1 MPFAIAV
8 QQQQQQQQLLLLRE
22 PGTSAASLC
31 LTLAFASL
39 FPKQINLNSTDEA
52 IARYYPVLQL
62 PPLTEAETRT
72 RNGFI
77 GSGSAG
83 GRHSGALMLRRYA
96 ATSASLA

>member
-8 QQQQQQQQLLLLRE
+8 QQQQQQQQLRE

-31 LTLAFASL
+31 LTLALALL

-52 IARYYPVLQL
+52 IARYYRVLQP
-62 PPLTEAETRT
+62 PPLTAAETRT

-83 GRHSGALMLRRYA
+83 GRVIQERRCC
-96 ATSASLA
+96 ASMQQRRLFCG